1 MHAREIKRSDALI
14 ALGLALCAT
23 VAAVL
28 ALAAP
33 AQADTYSNGFKLA
46 KFKVEVKGW
55 QKMVQQNSH
64 ASENECDG
72 DDFSSGSETLNF
84 RSGKPIVVT
93 AYYSPGQDN
102 PEFFAGKQLG
112 IPTRATIKRSYTPRR
127 TMSFPIECG
136 ANGGGVDTVS
146 QPDCGTKSANPFTV
160 NLQYSRTKKNG
171 LLLSSESRIEDPFKE
186 CPGAGTMNFP
196 WLIVEDAKNR
206 YITAELSQKEL
217 FDPKF
222 QKWISI
228 AEGTDKYVHSRGWV
242 KTTVH
247 WEVSFTR
254 LKNRV
259 PGV

>member
-1 MHAREIKRSDALI
+1 MHAREIKTSDKVI

-23 VAAVL
+23 VATIL

-33 AQADTYSNGFKLA
+33 ANADTYSNGFKLS

-64 ASENECDG
+64 QSENECDG
-72 DDFSSGSETLNF
+72 DDFSSGSEMLNF
-84 RSGKPIVVT
+84 RTTKPMVIT

-102 PEFFAGKQLG
+102 PEFFAGKRLG
-112 IPTRATIKRSYTPRR
+112 IPTKATIKRSYTPRR
-127 TMSFPIECG
+127 TMSFPEECG
-136 ANGGGVDTVS
+136 ANGGGVDTVT
-146 QPDCGTKSANPFTV
+146 QPDCGTKTASPFQV

-171 LLLSSESRIEDPFKE
+171 LLLSSESTIEDPFKE
-186 CPGAGTMNFP
+186 CPGAGLQSFP
-196 WLIVEDAKNR
+196 WLIVEDTKNR
-206 YITAELSQKEL
+206 YITADLSQKEL

-228 AEGTDKYVHSRGWV
+228 AEGTDKTLNSRGWV
-242 KTTVH
+242 KTTVR

-254 LKNRV
+254 LKNKV
-259 PGV
+259 PGA

>member
-1 MHAREIKRSDALI
+1 MHAREIKRSDKLI
-14 ALGLALCAT
+14 ALGLALCAA
-23 VAAVL
+23 VMAAL
-28 ALAAP
+28 ALSAP
-33 AQADTYSNGFKLA
+33 ANADTYSNGFKLA

-84 RSGKPIVVT
+84 HTSKPMVIT

-102 PEFFAGKQLG
+102 PEFFSGKQLG
-112 IPTRATIKRSYTPRR
+112 IRTKASIKRSYTPRR
-127 TMSFPIECG
+127 TMSFPEGCG
-136 ANGGGVDTVS
+136 ANGGGVDTVT
-146 QPDCGTKSANPFTV
+146 QPDCGTKNVNPFTV
-160 NLQYSRTKKNG
+160 NLQYSREKKNG
-171 LLLSSESRIEDPFKE
+171 LLLSSESAIEDPFQE
-186 CPGAGTMNFP
+186 CPGAGLMSFP

-206 YITAELSQKEL
+206 YITADLSQKEL

-228 AEGTDKYVHSRGWV
+228 ANGTDKSLNSRGWV

-254 LKNRV
+254 LKNKV
-259 PGV
+259 PGK